1 MRAFDLFENSVTDYK
16 GGVDGLGASIAGSSL
31 DLIKFNSCSQIISRE
46 PANLKRF
53 SDRIIKILIWL
64 SHLM

>member
-1 MRAFDLFENSVTDYK
+1 MFENSITDYK
-16 GGVDGLGASIAGSSL
+16 GGVDGLGASIAGSRL
-31 DLIKFNSCSQIISRE
+31 DWIKFNSCSQIILRE

-53 SDRIIKILIWL
+53 SDRIIKILICL